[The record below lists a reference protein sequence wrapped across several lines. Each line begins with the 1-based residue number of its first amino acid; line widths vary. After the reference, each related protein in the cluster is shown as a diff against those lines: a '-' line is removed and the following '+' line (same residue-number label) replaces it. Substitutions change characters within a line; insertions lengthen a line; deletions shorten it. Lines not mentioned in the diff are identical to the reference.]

1 MLGSPIGRR
10 WYLCPIMQ
18 GVSCVGIGWSS
29 FAEGTLDWLLER
41 DEDAWEE
48 FKDQLSW
55 CPLLIKKDSHLFR

>member
-1 MLGSPIGRR
+1 
-10 WYLCPIMQ
+10 MQ